1 MAPQDHGFVAGG
13 QVLVVAG
20 GAPVAEL
27 VADAYRV
34 IAPRRLVAWLDV
46 DEAGTPDCGPDA
58 IVQGIVLRTERIS
71 LGSGQ
76 ACARQPCRLID
87 CCCITGAYAPRPGQ

>member
-1 MAPQDHGFVAGG
+1 MGALGEALCHEGDHGPQDHGFVAGG

-34 IAPRRLVAWLDV
+34 IAPKRLAAWLNV
-46 DEAGTPDCGPDA
+46 GESGTLD
-58 IVQGIVLRTERIS
+58 
-71 LGSGQ
+71 
-76 ACARQPCRLID
+76 
-87 CCCITGAYAPRPGQ
+87 